1 MTKSVRIENA
11 DTNDN
16 KSIVVEIWANSVG
29 ESPAILVYS
38 EELYF
43 PTMMTTKILNDGN
56 FMVVREKDKN

>member
-16 KSIVVEIWANSVG
+16 KSIVVEIWAKSVD

-38 EELYF
+38 EELNF
-43 PTMMTTKILNDGN
+43 PTMMTTEVLHDGN
-56 FMVVREKDKN
+56 FMIVIEKDKN